1 MVDAATQYVTDT
13 WQVSPSEE
21 VSAGRALVLPGGY
34 YSVDQPLLFWAC
46 HVLVQAGWRVITM
59 RWHWEETK
67 DRRRFVEAGAAQLDL
82 EAGPA
87 AKTLVVA
94 KSLGCYAAEWASVRG
109 FPAVWLTPVLID
121 DFVAEALE
129 RYPVSALL
137 VGGSADRVWDSDRA
151 ASTGLRLLEIAGA
164 DHGLQLPDWRS
175 SIAALQQTLTAID
188 DFAREAAAE
197 T

>member
-1 MVDAATQYVTDT
+1 VPWCCPVATTRWT
-13 WQVSPSEE
+13 SHCCSGP
-21 VSAGRALVLPGGY
+21 AT
-34 YSVDQPLLFWAC
+34 FWLKR
-46 HVLVQAGWRVITM
+46 VWRVVTM
-59 RWHWEETK
+59 RWRWEETE
-67 DRRRFVEAGAAQLDL
+67 DRRGFVEAGAARLDL

-109 FPAVWLTPVLID
+109 YPAAWLTPVLTD
-121 DFVAEALE
+121 DFVMDALG
-129 RYPVSALL
+129 RYSTSALL

-151 ASTGLRLLEIAGA
+151 MRTGLRRLEVPGA

-175 SIAALQQTLTAID
+175 SIAVVQQTLTAID
-188 DFAREAAAE
+188 DFAREVAAD